1 MTEHRHRLLV
11 YYEDTDFT
19 GAVYHSNYLKFFER
33 AREHMIGIDR
43 LARLHKEDGV
53 GFVVYR
59 AELKYRAP
67 AFHSDE
73 LEIRSLILESTP
85 YRIRFGQ
92 SAWRGDEK
100 LVDGAVEL
108 ACVGRDGKL
117 IAVPD
122 AIRLELESGFR

>member
-19 GAVYHSNYLKFFER
+19 GAVYHANFLKFFER
-33 AREHMIGIDR
+33 AREHMIGVDR
-43 LARLHKEDGV
+43 LARLHREEGV

-59 AELKYRAP
+59 AELQYRAP

-73 LEIRSLILESTP
+73 LEIRSVIAESTP

-92 SAWRGDEK
+92 SAWRGDAK
-100 LVDGAVEL
+100 LVEGAVEL
-108 ACVGRDGKL
+108 ACVDRDGKL

-122 AIRLELESGFR
+122 AIRQELESDFR